1 MTRYNQPKIKKI
13 ISARITLLGLFF
25 ILVLIVYAI
34 IKNSGREEIVS
45 NNTAKLSQEIQAIEK
60 ENRELAEL
68 IKYFS
73 SSEFVDKEAREKLNM
88 IKPGEKVVVVP
99 QENNSEDWGNENEKN
114 NLSNWRLWIKYLF
127 E

>member
-13 ISARITLLGLFF
+13 ISSRITSLGLFF
-25 ILVLIVYAI
+25 ILILIIYAL

-114 NLSNWRLWIKYLF
+114 NFSNWRLWIKYLF

>member
-13 ISARITLLGLFF
+13 ISSRITSLGLFF
-25 ILVLIVYAI
+25 ILILIIYAL

-73 SSEFVDKEAREKLNM
+73 SSSA
-88 IKPGEKVVVVP
+88 
-99 QENNSEDWGNENEKN
+99 
-114 NLSNWRLWIKYLF
+114 
-127 E
+127 

>member
-1 MTRYNQPKIKKI
+1 MTRYNQPKVKKI
-13 ISARITLLGLFF
+13 ISSRITLLGLFF
-25 ILVLIVYAI
+25 ILILITYAI
-34 IKNSGREEIVS
+34 VKNSGREKIVS
-45 NNTAKLSQEIQAIEK
+45 DSTAKLSQKIQAIEK
-60 ENRELAEL
+60 ENGELAGL

-114 NLSNWRLWIKYLF
+114 NLSNWRLWIKYFF

>member
-13 ISARITLLGLFF
+13 ISSRITSLGLFF
-25 ILVLIVYAI
+25 ILILIIYAL

-99 QENNSEDWGNENEKN
+99 QENNSEDWENENEKN

>member
-13 ISARITLLGLFF
+13 ISSRITSLGLFF
-25 ILVLIVYAI
+25 ILILIIYAL

>member
-13 ISARITLLGLFF
+13 ISSRITLLGLFF
-25 ILVLIVYAI
+25 ILILIIYAL

-99 QENNSEDWGNENEKN
+99 QENNSEDWENENEKN